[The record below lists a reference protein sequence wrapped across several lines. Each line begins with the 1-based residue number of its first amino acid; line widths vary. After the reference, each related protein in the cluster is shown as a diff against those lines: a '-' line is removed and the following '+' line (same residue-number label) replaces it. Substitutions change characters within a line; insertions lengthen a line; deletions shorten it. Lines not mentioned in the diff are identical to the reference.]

1 MIMSNIISLTKL
13 RQILPAERNSDN
25 LSDICDQARNLEELS
40 AKIDGLLADISDAEP
55 IPQAVALAAGRYA
68 AMQLFELH
76 GRAHAMSFFNDCIA
90 TAEICQDIMNE
101 MGEEYSSR

>member
-1 MIMSNIISLTKL
+1 MSNIISLTKL
-13 RQILPAERNSDN
+13 RQVLPAERNSDN
-25 LSDICDQARNLEELS
+25 LSDICDQTRNLAELS
-40 AKIDGLLADISDAEP
+40 AKIDGLLADISHAEP

>member
-1 MIMSNIISLTKL
+1 MSNIISLTKL

-25 LSDICDQARNLEELS
+25 LSDICDQTSNLVELS
-40 AKIDGLLADISDAEP
+40 AKIDGLLADISHAEP

-76 GRAHAMSFFNDCIA
+76 GRAHAMSFFDDCIT

>member
-1 MIMSNIISLTKL
+1 MSNIISLTKL
-13 RQILPAERNSDN
+13 RQVLPAERNSDN
-25 LSDICDQARNLEELS
+25 LSDICDQTSNLVELS
-40 AKIDGLLADISDAEP
+40 AKIDGLLADISHAEP

-101 MGEEYSSR
+101 MGEEYGSR

>member
-1 MIMSNIISLTKL
+1 MSNIISLTKL
-13 RQILPAERNSDN
+13 RQVLPAERNSDN
-25 LSDICDQARNLEELS
+25 LSDICDQTRNLAELS
-40 AKIDGLLADISDAEP
+40 AKIDGLLADISDSEP

-76 GRAHAMSFFNDCIA
+76 GRAHAMSFFDDCIA

-101 MGEEYSSR
+101 MGEEYRSR

>member
-1 MIMSNIISLTKL
+1 MSNVISLTKP
-13 RQILPAERNSDN
+13 RQILPTDCNSDN
-25 LSDICDQARNLEELS
+25 LSDMSAQTRNLEELS
-40 AKIDGLLADISDAEP
+40 AKIDDLLTDMSDAEP
-55 IPQAVALAAGRYA
+55 IPQAAALAAGRYA

-101 MGEEYSSR
+101 MGEEYGSR

>member
-1 MIMSNIISLTKL
+1 MSNVISLKKS
-13 RQILPAERNSDN
+13 RQILPTDCNSDN
-25 LSDICDQARNLEELS
+25 LSDICDQTRNLEELS
-40 AKIDGLLADISDAEP
+40 AKIDGLLADISDSEP

-76 GRAHAMSFFNDCIA
+76 GRAHAMSFFDDCIA

-101 MGEEYSSR
+101 MGEEYRSR

>member
-1 MIMSNIISLTKL
+1 MSNVISLTKP
-13 RQILPAERNSDN
+13 RQILPTDCNSDN
-25 LSDICDQARNLEELS
+25 LSDMSAQTRNLEELS
-40 AKIDGLLADISDAEP
+40 AKIDVLLTDMTDAEP
-55 IPQAVALAAGRYA
+55 IPQSVALAAGRYA

-101 MGEEYSSR
+101 MGEEYGSR